1 MRSPASLHGAIPLR
15 GSLALRSGPLVPE
28 RHESLVLPHGG
39 NRRYSIRT
47 RKEAWIGSCLNEKGL
62 IKGNERGESACG
74 AINGNPGTGITDTGR
89 PSGGNAR
96 LAKTGTSGQSLGLA

>member
-1 MRSPASLHGAIPLR
+1 MPAAGMPVVPDRDSP
-15 GSLALRSGPLVPE
+15 
-28 RHESLVLPHGG
+28 LVLPHGG

-47 RKEAWIGSCLNEKGL
+47 GKKAWIGSCLNEKGL

-89 PSGGNAR
+89 PSGGNAQGWQ
-96 LAKTGTSGQSLGLA
+96 KPGQADSLWGWLDSRQNTTDRSTV